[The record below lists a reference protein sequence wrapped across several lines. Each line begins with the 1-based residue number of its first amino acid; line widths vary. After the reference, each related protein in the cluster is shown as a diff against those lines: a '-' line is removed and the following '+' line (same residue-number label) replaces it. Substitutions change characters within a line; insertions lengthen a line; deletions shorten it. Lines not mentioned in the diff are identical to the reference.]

1 MTDWEQ
7 PHWSGR
13 PQQRDNGRP
22 RLRPNLFAKLAR
34 VCARHRI
41 TVIAGFLIA
50 ALMAY
55 GYAAATLSID
65 ADALPE
71 VTLDEKTANSEAEL
85 EKQFPNLD
93 QTIFAIVIG
102 ADSNAARAQAER
114 LAAALEGRPDLFAS
128 AFVPGTGGFY
138 EKFGFLFLDKDEIAA
153 RVAMA
158 HQSQPLYQAMGAAPD
173 LQGLAALVTEI
184 GRAVEQGRSPPGLE
198 SLLRAVSGVMEAELA
213 GVSQPLDW
221 PALAGLAADP
231 SSQRWFVIAT
241 PMPGLERTAAKFAR
255 EVSADLTDVT
265 WLWPR
270 RALGREA
277 NPVRDFV
284 VPAGLAALIALTLL
298 VAGLGSVRHAVPV
311 VLAALVTTALASAVA
326 ALLAP
331 QLDGATWSFAA
342 AVLAPA
348 LMLSIMLVLAH
359 VQARLRGA
367 SVEQAIM
374 LASQRR
380 GGLQAIF
387 AMIFMAYWLSWLLR
401 RIPSLG
407 EFASIALLGTL
418 IAFIASV
425 TLVPAALAAFDSD
438 DVPVEKHWLDVA
450 VSAAETTHGR
460 NALQVA
466 GMLVFAAGV
475 FCAVF
480 LPGIRL
486 GERLAP
492 IEPPPLL
499 DTPDSRGAVHILS
512 APGEAAR
519 SVVDG
524 LSRIPEVGAIRW
536 IEQFLPLDAD
546 IKITTLR
553 QLEGLLPGLPSPRPP
568 VEQPDISV
576 LFADLE
582 IGLRQ
587 IADSAAA
594 DGELR
599 EAAHRLRRA
608 VSLFGNPELPSQGRV
623 LALEDALFS
632 GLAGLSQT
640 AEQLAKL
647 QVPRL
652 EDLDPAL
659 RRRFVTDEG
668 LWRIEVMPKAGVG
681 TLSFA
686 AAIRKVAPD
695 AAGEPVLSLSRNEI
709 MHREAGLAFAG
720 AVTASVVLAFAAL
733 RQPLPW
739 LLILPAAAFFFTL
752 ASGMA
757 AVMGLALNSAML
769 AAVSTLA
776 ALSVSSAVVIAGW
789 ARITSAPSHGAQ
801 DSTIRAAIL
810 PVLVLAGT
818 VMPLAIS
825 TNQPVAELGLMM
837 TAFLIMVAALN
848 AVIVPAMAT
857 WLRQVLDR

>member
-1 MTDWEQ
+1 MTEWEQ

-13 PQQRDNGRP
+13 PQQRDNARP
-22 RLRPNLFAKLAR
+22 RLTPNLFAKLAR

-41 TVIAGFLIA
+41 SVIASFLIA
-50 ALMAY
+50 ALLAY

-65 ADALPE
+65 PDALPE

-93 QTIFAIVIG
+93 QSIYAIVPG
-102 ADSNAARAQAER
+102 ADSDVAKAQAVR
-114 LAAALEGRPDLFAS
+114 LAAALANRTDLFSA
-128 AFVPGTGGFY
+128 AFVPGTGDFY
-138 EKFGFLFLDKDEIAA
+138 RKFGFLFLDKDEIAG
-153 RVAMA
+153 RVAMVQ
-158 HQSQPLYQAMGAAPD
+158 QSQPLYHAMGAAPD
-173 LQGLAALVTEI
+173 LQGLATLVTEI
-184 GRAVEQGRSPPGLE
+184 GRAVEQGRSPPGLAG
-198 SLLRAVSGVMEAELA
+198 LLRAVSGVIEAELS
-213 GVSQPLDW
+213 GVSRPLNW
-221 PALAGLAADP
+221 PGLAGLVADP

-241 PMPGLERTAAKFAR
+241 PLPGMERAAATHAR
-255 EVSADLTDVT
+255 EISAALKDVT

-270 RALGREA
+270 RALGRVA

-284 VPAGLAALIALTLL
+284 VPMGLAALIALTLL
-298 VAGLGSVRHAVPV
+298 VAGLGAVRYAVPV
-311 VLAALVTTALASAVA
+311 VLTAIVTMALASAVA

-348 LMLSIMLVLAH
+348 LMLSIMLVLSH
-359 VQARLRGA
+359 VQARLKGA
-367 SVEQAIM
+367 NVDQAIM

-418 IAFIASV
+418 IALVASV
-425 TLVPAALAAFDSD
+425 TLVPAALAAFDRD
-438 DVPVEKHWLDVA
+438 DAAVEPHWLDAAVA
-450 VSAAETTHGR
+450 APETTHSR

-480 LPGIRL
+480 LPGTRL

-499 DTPDSRGAVHILS
+499 DTPDSRGAVHVLS

-519 SVVDG
+519 GVIADMSK
-524 LSRIPEVGAIRW
+524 LPEVGAIRW
-536 IEQFLPLDAD
+536 IEQFLPLEADA
-546 IKITTLR
+546 KVAALR
-553 QLEGLLPGLPSPRPP
+553 QLEGLMPGLPAPRPP
-568 VEQPDISV
+568 VELPDIAV
-576 LFADLE
+576 LFADLD

-587 IADSAAA
+587 IADGAAA
-594 DGELR
+594 DEALR
-599 EAAHRLRRA
+599 DAAHRLRRA
-608 VSLFGNPELPSQGRV
+608 VTLFGNPEPPSQGRV

-632 GLAGLSQT
+632 GLAGLSRT
-640 AEQLAKL
+640 AERLATL
-647 QVPRL
+647 TVPRF

-659 RRRFVTDEG
+659 RQRFVTAEG
-668 LWRIEVMPKAGVG
+668 LWRIEVMPKPGVG

-686 AAIRKVAPD
+686 AAIRKLAPD

-709 MHREAGLAFAG
+709 MHREAGLALAA
-720 AVTASVVLAFAAL
+720 AVTASIVLAFAAL

-739 LLILPAAAFFFTL
+739 LLVLPAAAFFFTL
-752 ASGMA
+752 ASGVA
-757 AVMGLALNSAML
+757 AAMGLALNSAML
-769 AAVSTLA
+769 AAVSTVA
-776 ALSVSSAVVIAGW
+776 ALSVSSAVIIAGW
-789 ARITSAPSHGAQ
+789 VRISGEPSQ
-801 DSTIRAAIL
+801 VSNESSIRAATL

-818 VMPLAIS
+818 VVPLTIS
-825 TNQPVAELGLMM
+825 TNQPVADLGLIL
-837 TAFLIMVAALN
+837 TVFLIMIAGVN
-848 AVIVPAMAT
+848 AIIVPAIAT
-857 WLRQVLDR
+857 WLRPVLDR